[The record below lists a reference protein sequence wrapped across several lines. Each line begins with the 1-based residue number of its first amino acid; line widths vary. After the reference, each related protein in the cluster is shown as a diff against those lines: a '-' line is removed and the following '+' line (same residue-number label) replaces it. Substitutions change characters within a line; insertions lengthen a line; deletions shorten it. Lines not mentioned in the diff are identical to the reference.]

1 MRQGFLSGRNRIGS
15 LGLVAFRYGLSVSG
29 MRRQGLL
36 SFSWLCSGTVGSKG
50 LAPFSCIMHWKL
62 QTVFHIIC
70 DIVTYFVQLYITAK
84 NNSNSDIFNN
94 INILKNFKEL
104 IKSS

>member
-1 MRQGFLSGRNRIGS
+1 
-15 LGLVAFRYGLSVSG
+15 
-29 MRRQGLL
+29 
-36 SFSWLCSGTVGSKG
+36 
-50 LAPFSCIMHWKL
+50 MHWKL

-84 NNSNSDIFNN
+84 NNLNSDIFNN
-94 INILKNFKEL
+94 INILKNIKEL